1 MNCIKSKYWQYII
14 LTTLAVVVFCYWLFL
29 FPFIPLIRE
38 VSQLFLWTGDYFMER
53 IVIPGGFAQYLGEMI
68 SQFFINPVNGAIA
81 YTAVFLLAQL
91 LSSRWLRHLFP
102 SMKTVYRF
110 MLSLIVPAILWRLCM
125 VPCIPLT
132 VPIAVIMVMCA
143 GCLIMT
149 IPSAKRVWVLLP
161 TIPMLYWLAGPAA
174 VLLVLCCI
182 RWIPLT
188 ATLFAACVIGSSYL
202 THYPLRQVAQGID
215 YYNYDKEVGKEMGT
229 YEEMEC
235 DMLLRQ
241 GKWHKIISKFQRPE
255 SPAVRSAV
263 LLAYHKTGQ
272 MDKQDLFAN
281 LVVPRE
287 KHINTPTVF
296 NTGDMLF
303 YVNFGSLSSAFLVSD
318 MSYQLHWNNIAQ
330 RTAFEAMEY
339 IPNYNKSGRAL
350 KRLVETNI
358 ISGHYDVARKYIS
371 ILEKTTFYSD
381 WARSM
386 GLLVDHP
393 ELIGNYPFLS
403 SAQKEYENTTDIF
416 FI

>member
-29 FPFIPLIRE
+29 FPFIPIIRE

-91 LSSRWLRHLFP
+91 LSSRWLRQFFP

-110 MLSLIVPAILWRLCM
+110 MLSLIVPAILWRLVM

-132 VPIAVIMVMCA
+132 VPIAVILVMCV
-143 GCLIMT
+143 GCVIMT
-149 IPSAKRVWVLLP
+149 IPSTKRLWVLLP
-161 TIPMLYWLAGPAA
+161 TMPVLYWLAGPAS
-174 VLLVLCCI
+174 VLLALCCF

-188 ATLFAACVIGSSYL
+188 VTLLAAYVIGSSFL
-202 THYPLRQVAQGID
+202 TPYPLRQVAQGID

-241 GKWHKIISKFQRPE
+241 GEWHKIISKFQRPE
-255 SPAVRSAV
+255 SPAVRSVV

-287 KHINTPTVF
+287 QQINTPTVF
-296 NTGDMLF
+296 NTGDMF
-303 YVNFGSLSSAFLVSD
+303 FIVNFGSLSSAFLVSD
-318 MSYQLHWNNIAQ
+318 ISYQLHWNNIAQ
-330 RTAFEAMEY
+330 RAAFEAMEY

-386 GLLVDHP
+386 RQLVDHP
-393 ELIGNYPFLS
+393 ELIGNYPFLY
-403 SAQKEYENTTDIF
+403 SAQREYENTTDIF